1 MALHIPKFPIGVVVI
16 GLVLL
21 DSGCAVMPT
30 PLTQEEIQQRV
41 QEDLA
46 QLTQYQEPVARPITL
61 FEAMARA
68 LKYNLETRVQG
79 LKEMVTHRQLDLA
92 HYDMLPKVV
101 ADAAY
106 NGRSNFAGASSQ
118 SLETGQQSL
127 VSSTSSDKNIY
138 TANLALS
145 WDVLDFG
152 LSYVRAEQAAND
164 VLIAEEDKR
173 RIANRVIQDV
183 RSAFWKAVGAERA
196 LGRLAFLQD
205 WVTQALGEVHLI
217 RERALADPLT
227 SLQYERELLSAQR
240 EIQQL
245 YQELSL
251 SRIHLAELMNLDPG
265 EPYELAV
272 PEHPPLVSKV
282 SEKLEDLEYR
292 ALMNR
297 PELRKVDY
305 QKRIN
310 AKETKAA
317 ILELLPNLN
326 VYMGGN
332 YDSNNFLFHNNWLNY
347 GAKVSWNLLNVFR
360 HPVRLQVIDAQEK
373 VLDMQSLALTMALM
387 SQVHVSVAQYH
398 AAMKD
403 AATGKR
409 YLETQMAIA
418 DQVQRAWSLNRLSE
432 HLVIREKM
440 QGLVAELRY
449 ESALAKLEMAYA
461 NVLAAIGEDPFPT
474 DITGDGVEE
483 LAVALQERWEWL
495 ERPEVLA
502 QVHSTDARTQA
513 PTTQS
518 QGAEPQPQDTVG
530 QSQEDALSQESE
542 ARLQETGARSQE
554 PEAQLQETGARSQE
568 PEAQLQETGVQPQK
582 PEAQPQNTIAQ
593 SQKTT
598 TQPQERVNP

>member
-1 MALHIPKFPIGVVVI
+1 MVEEAGRIDGLELRKIRHCRSRSQSGADYPQAGLGWHETRAQVHCIEWIGSHLSMALHIQKILV
-16 GLVLL
+16 GLVVMGLAL
-21 DSGCAVMPT
+21 IGSGCAVLPT
-30 PLTQEEIQQRV
+30 PLTQVEIQQRV
-41 QEDLA
+41 QENLA
-46 QLTQYQEPVARPITL
+46 QLTQFQEPVARPITL

-79 LKEMVTHRQLDLA
+79 LKEMVAHRQLDLA

-152 LSYVRAEQAAND
+152 LSYVRAEQAADD

-205 WVTQALGEVHLI
+205 WVTQALGEVQVI

-245 YQELSL
+245 YQDLSL

-282 SEKLEDLEYR
+282 EEKLEDLEYR

-403 AATGKR
+403 VATGKR
-409 YLETQMAIA
+409 YLDTQMAIA

-461 NVLAAIGEDPFPT
+461 NVLAAIGEDPFPA
-474 DITGDGVEE
+474 DITGDGVDE
-483 LAVALQERWEWL
+483 LAVALQKRWEWL
-495 ERPEVLA
+495 ERPEVF
-502 QVHSTDARTQA
+502 ARVDQSETQ
-513 PTTQS
+513 PEKTNT
-518 QGAEPQPQDTVG
+518 QPQGTDMQLPETVA
-530 QSQEDALSQESE
+530 QSQETDRQSQE
-542 ARLQETGARSQE
+542 T
-554 PEAQLQETGARSQE
+554 P
-568 PEAQLQETGVQPQK
+568 
-582 PEAQPQNTIAQ
+582 
-593 SQKTT
+593 
-598 TQPQERVNP
+598 TQPQERANP

>member
-1 MALHIPKFPIGVVVI
+1 MVEEAGRIDGLELRKIRHCRSSSQSGADYPKAGLGWHETRAQVHCIEWVGSHLSMALHIQKILVGLVVI
-16 GLVLL
+16 GLALIG
-21 DSGCAVMPT
+21 SGCAVLPT
-30 PLTQEEIQQRV
+30 PLTQVEIQQRV
-41 QEDLA
+41 QENLA
-46 QLTQYQEPVARPITL
+46 QLTQFQEPVARPITL

-79 LKEMVTHRQLDLA
+79 LKEMVAHRQLDLA

-138 TANLALS
+138 TSNLALS

-152 LSYVRAEQAAND
+152 LSYVRAEQAADD

-205 WVTQALGEVHLI
+205 WVTQALGEVHVI

-245 YQELSL
+245 YQDLSL

-282 SEKLEDLEYR
+282 EEKLEDLEYR

-317 ILELLPNLN
+317 ILELLPNLH

-403 AATGKR
+403 VATGKR
-409 YLETQMAIA
+409 YLDTQMAIA

-495 ERPEVLA
+495 DRPEVF
-502 QVHSTDARTQA
+502 ARVDQSETQ
-513 PTTQS
+513 PEKTNT
-518 QGAEPQPQDTVG
+518 QPQRTNI
-530 QSQEDALSQESE
+530 
-542 ARLQETGARSQE
+542 
-554 PEAQLQETGARSQE
+554 QLQET
-568 PEAQLQETGVQPQK
+568 V
-582 PEAQPQNTIAQ
+582 AQ
-593 SQKTT
+593 SQETDMPSQETT
-598 TQPQERVNP
+598 TQPQERDNP

>member
-1 MALHIPKFPIGVVVI
+1 MGA
-16 GLVLL
+16 
-21 DSGCAVMPT
+21 GCAIMPT
-30 PLTQEEIQQRV
+30 PLTKEEIQQRV
-41 QEDLA
+41 QEDLKHLA
-46 QLTQYQEPVARPITL
+46 QYQEPVARPITL
-61 FEAMARA
+61 YEAMARA

-79 LKEMVTHRQLDLA
+79 LKEMVAHRQLDLA
-92 HYDMLPKVV
+92 HFDLLPKVV

-106 NGRSNFAGASSQ
+106 NGRSNFSGASSR

-127 VSSTSSDKNIY
+127 ESSTSAEKDIF

-152 LSYVRAEQAAND
+152 LSYVRAEQAADD

-183 RSAFWKAVGAERA
+183 RSVFWKAVGAERA
-196 LGRLAFLQD
+196 LGQLVFLQD
-205 WVTQALGEVHLI
+205 WVTKALGEVHLI

-227 SLQYERELLSAQR
+227 TLQYERELLSAQR

-245 YQELSL
+245 YQELSIA
-251 SRIHLAELMNLDPG
+251 RIHLAELMNLEPG
-265 EPYELAV
+265 EPYELVV
-272 PEHPPLVSKV
+272 PDHPPLVSKV
-282 SEKLEDLEYR
+282 EEKLEILEYR

-326 VYMGGN
+326 VYLGGN

-360 HPVRLQVIDAQEK
+360 HPVRLQVIDAQEQ
-373 VLDMQSLALTMALM
+373 VLHMQSLALTMALM

-398 AAMKD
+398 TAMKD
-403 AATGKR
+403 VATGKR
-409 YLETQMAIA
+409 YLDTQTAIA
-418 DQVQRAWSLNRLSE
+418 DQVQKAWALNRLSE
-432 HLVIREKM
+432 HLVIREKV

-474 DITGDGVEE
+474 TISGDGVGE
-483 LAVALQERWEWL
+483 LALALQERWEFL
-495 ERPEVLA
+495 ERPELLTRV
-502 QVHSTDARTQA
+502 R
-513 PTTQS
+513 
-518 QGAEPQPQDTVG
+518 QP
-530 QSQEDALSQESE
+530 ES
-542 ARLQETGARSQE
+542 
-554 PEAQLQETGARSQE
+554 
-568 PEAQLQETGVQPQK
+568 
-582 PEAQPQNTIAQ
+582 
-593 SQKTT
+593 
-598 TQPQERVNP
+598 QPQERSNP

>member
-1 MALHIPKFPIGVVVI
+1 MAFHIHIPKILFVVV
-16 GLVLL
+16 VLAL
-21 DSGCAVMPT
+21 MGSGCAVMPA

-46 QLTQYQEPVARPITL
+46 QLTQFQEPVGRPISL

-138 TANLALS
+138 TSNLTLS

-152 LSYVRAEQAAND
+152 LSYVRAKQAADD

-205 WVTQALGEVHLI
+205 WVTQALGEAHVI

-251 SRIHLAELMNLDPG
+251 SRIHLAELMNLNPG

-282 SEKLEDLEYR
+282 EEKLEDLEYR
-292 ALMNR
+292 ALVNR

-326 VYMGGN
+326 VYFGGN

-403 AATGKR
+403 VATGKR
-409 YLETQMAIA
+409 YFDTQMAIA
-418 DQVQRAWSLNRLSE
+418 DQVQHAWSLNRLSE

-449 ESALAKLEMAYA
+449 ESALAKLEIAYA

-483 LAVALQERWEWL
+483 LAVALKERWEWL
-495 ERPEVLA
+495 ERPEVF
-502 QVHSTDARTQA
+502 
-513 PTTQS
+513 
-518 QGAEPQPQDTVG
+518 
-530 QSQEDALSQESE
+530 
-542 ARLQETGARSQE
+542 ARLDQSETQ
-554 PEAQLQETGARSQE
+554 PEKTNTQLQGTDIQLQETVAQAQE
-568 PEAQLQETGVQPQK
+568 IVD
-582 PEAQPQNTIAQ
+582 Q
-593 SQKTT
+593 SQGTNFPSSKTD
-598 TQPQERVNP
+598 TQPQETITQP